1 MDEVKDKFKGFM
13 KKVNKPFSASSSG
26 KFKGQGHV
34 LGGSSSTPPNPNP
47 NPTRP
52 VPPKRYDSDHH
63 SQINRGKLETNV
75 VKQVDDDSDGKI
87 KNETD
92 RLSKL
97 ELESKPKPKP
107 EPDGFDPYESL
118 VTTGKRNKN
127 GYDLDNVFE
136 CPVCGGGFTSEEE
149 VAVHIESCLS
159 NVESNNVGDE
169 GKVDSQS
176 ELEMRVGAY
185 VSGKPNEGCVE
196 IVRKL
201 LSNIVKEPENVKFR
215 RIRMGNLKIKEAIA
229 DVVGGVELLEFLGF
243 ELQEEGGEM
252 WAIMG
257 APSGDTIAVVKNAIA
272 LLTPQSVEDSK
283 SSAPVKVDE
292 PVERKQVDRQTR
304 VFFSVSENVAAK
316 IVLPDS
322 FYKLSAEEIKREAD
336 LKRKKIA
343 ESQLLVPKSYKEKQV
358 KAARKRYTKAVIR
371 IQFPDGVVLQGVFS
385 PREPTTALYQFV
397 SSALKEPSLEFELLD
412 PVLVKRRVIP
422 HFPPAGKKI
431 VTLEE
436 EDLVPAALIK
446 FRPIETDSIVF
457 TGLCNE
463 LLEIMEPLIPDSAV
477 PPL

>member
-1 MDEVKDKFKGFM
+1 MDEVKDKFKGFI
-13 KKVNKPFSASSSG
+13 KKVNKPFSASTSG

-34 LGGSSSTPPNPNP
+34 LGGGSSSTPPNPNP
-47 NPTRP
+47 YPTRP
-52 VPPKRYDSDHH
+52 LPPKRYGSDHQ
-63 SQINRGKLETNV
+63 SQINRGKFESNV
-75 VKQVDDDSDGKI
+75 
-87 KNETD
+87 KNESD
-92 RLSKL
+92 RISKL
-97 ELESKPKPKP
+97 ELDTEPK
-107 EPDGFDPYESL
+107 DGFDPYESL

-127 GYDLDNVFE
+127 GYNLDNVFE

-149 VAVHIESCLS
+149 VSVHIESCLR
-159 NVESNNVGDE
+159 NVESDNVFDQ
-169 GKVDSQS
+169 GKVDSPS
-176 ELEMRVGAY
+176 ELEVRVGGY

-201 LSNIVKEPENVKFR
+201 LSNVVKEPENVKFR

-272 LLTPQSVEDSK
+272 LLTPQSLEDSK
-283 SSAPVKVDE
+283 SNAPVKVDE

-304 VFFSVSENVAAK
+304 VFFSVSENIAAK
-316 IVLPDS
+316 IVFPDS
-322 FYKLSAEEIKREAD
+322 FYKLTAEEIKREAD
-336 LKRKKIA
+336 MKRKKIA

-422 HFPPAGKKI
+422 LFPPAGKKI
-431 VTLEE
+431 ITLED